1 MPDDLVIASTRSMEA
16 ATAPEHG
23 PVRGALVAGF
33 ALDMLT
39 ALIVMAYGNSYLVR
53 TLHSP
58 SSYPAYAFAVYGVM
72 KLVAAPDVVLEA
84 LIERAAALSQR
95 ELSAAVVAA
104 RAEAGAVADRQVLAD
119 ERHAEAALRA
129 VLLIESVHP
138 PVRERL
144 ECVHRRIEHL
154 LCERHA
160 ELDARS

>member
-1 MPDDLVIASTRSMEA
+1 MRIERRPALKA
-16 ATAPEHG
+16 ALMQE
-23 PVRGALVAGF
+23 R
-33 ALDMLT
+33 LDIGR
-39 ALIVMAYGNSYLVR
+39 A
-53 TLHSP
+53 
-58 SSYPAYAFAVYGVM
+58 M
-72 KLVAAPDVVLEA
+72 KLVAAPDVVLET